1 MNIVIFGGAGF
12 IGTNLTFALG
22 KQNHNIKVIDLKEEY
37 FKPIQSFYL
46 PNVKTIA
53 VDAYNSEIFETYIDN
68 NTDIVY
74 HLISFNNPT
83 TSNQHILNDLDNNI
97 NITINMLDVC
107 KKYHLKLIFLSS
119 GGTVYGPYHNA
130 PLTEESLTNPI
141 SSYGIQKLTIE
152 KLIQLYNYLYNM
164 DYNII
169 RLSNPYGPYQRPN
182 GQLGVVSAFTYNILN
197 NKPINIYGDGSV
209 VRDFIYIDDAING
222 IINITNYNG
231 NIKIF
236 NLGIGIGTDI
246 NTVIKIIEQESG
258 QTSVKNYLSNRRADV
273 KQNILNIKK
282 YCDTFGVKPMINLRQ
297 GIKKTI
303 LYLRSI

>member
-12 IGTNLTFALG
+12 IGTNLTFALS

-37 FKPIQSFYL
+37 FKPIQSFHL

-53 VDAYNSEIFETYIDN
+53 VDTYNSEIFETYIDN
-68 NTDIVY
+68 NIDIVY

-83 TSNQHILNDLDNNI
+83 TSNQHILNDLNNNI

-107 KKYHLKLIFLSS
+107 KEYHIKLIFLSS
-119 GGTVYGPYHNA
+119 GGTVYGPYHNT

-141 SSYGIQKLTIE
+141 NSYGIQKLTIE

-182 GQLGVVSAFTYNILN
+182 GQLGVISTFTYNILN

-236 NLGIGIGTDI
+236 NLGIGIGMDI

-258 QTSVKNYLSNRRADV
+258 QTSVKNYLSNRRVDV

-282 YCDTFGVKPMINLRQ
+282 YCDTFGVKPVIDLRQ

>member
-53 VDAYNSEIFETYIDN
+53 VDAYNSEIFEIYIDN

-209 VRDFIYIDDAING
+209 VRDFIYIDDTING

-258 QTSVKNYLSNRRADV
+258 QTSVKNYLSNRRVDV